1 MKTSLTFLFVLALV
15 GCGTEAPTGPTAE
28 QLGIPCRTFPFGSRW
43 PRVMCDRGANFT
55 GSAMNPDRYST
66 VEICADDQRVAVG
79 AMPLRDPVSTHPYAT
94 ICPGWTIITAR
105 DALAVYQ

>member
-1 MKTSLTFLFVLALV
+1 MKTSLTFLFVLAPVLA

-28 QLGIPCRTFPFGSRW
+28 QLNIPCRTAALPSRW
-43 PRVMCDRGANFT
+43 PRIMCDRGSAFT
-55 GSAMNPDRYST
+55 NPDRYST